1 MAAVG
6 KGDAT
11 STTGDIIIDYTPSMP
26 TPTITL
32 NNPNNDPA
40 IYVDLVTFMNVSDGK
55 TVDFP
60 GRSGMQNVSTE
71 VGGFYSADDTYNYTF
86 GCPDNARQFIFKSN
100 NP

>member
-1 MAAVG
+1 
-6 KGDAT
+6 
-11 STTGDIIIDYTPSMP
+11 MP

-32 NNPNNDPA
+32 NNPGNDA
-40 IYVDLVTFMNVSDGK
+40 HVDGSGPYYIDLIWFMNVSEGK

-60 GRSGMQNVSTE
+60 GRSGMQYVTTE
-71 VGGFYSADDTYNYTF
+71 IGGFYSADDTYNYTF